1 MTQYGQPD
9 RFCAGATRELSES
22 VGAVRTVVLQVLRAL
37 EFQATREHYSVIEAE
52 RGSKLRGMTMTRT
65 RVPTH
70 VHIDVV
76 PSGGGTGTGTGTSTT
91 VTIRIEERWPVAS
104 TRRGTVSVYADV
116 FTEVLT
122 ALDAALSRLD
132 PPAAAAFP
140 QWWRLLPE
148 HEIAAT
154 RGRAETA
161 TRTERALQRGTAR
174 LLDGPR
180 TGPSTPLAEARLD
193 TVTFLAPGSAT
204 RLPAATVDAM
214 LTVGQLVASAPGS
227 MPAALVSDVEA
238 TVLVLEQ
245 HMTQVGTH
253 GAPGGMT
260 IHVDGD
266 TVPVISFLF
275 QQASLRE
282 ALPVRVLMRC
292 TTCRLEK
299 VVNPDL
305 AKLRERNRRVRILQ
319 TSVGAVLGTH
329 QISPF
334 ILVGRLAQLKKT
346 EPDFVCLRCQ
356 GTDADQRPI
365 TFCSRCGERLD
376 GSVLRA
382 CPKCKLDLRSLVGT
396 ASVWTALEAA
406 PAPTPLPPDDPPP
419 DDPPPVDPPP
429 VDPPAGAPPPE
440 TRAET
445 PALPVPGY
453 YADPAGRADHRYW
466 DGLRWT
472 EHVLRGGLVSADE
485 I

>member
-1 MTQYGQPD
+1 MTQYGQPE
-9 RFCAGATRELSES
+9 RFCAGATRELSHP
-22 VGAVRTVVLQVLRAL
+22 VGAVRTVLLQVVRAL
-37 EFQATREHYSVIEAE
+37 EFQSTREHYSVIEAE

-70 VHIDVV
+70 LHIDVV
-76 PSGGGTGTGTGTSTT
+76 PSGAGTASGTT

-122 ALDAALSRLD
+122 AMDAALARLD
-132 PPAAAAFP
+132 PAAAASFA

-161 TRTERALQRGTAR
+161 TRTERALQRGTSR

-180 TGPSTPLAEARLD
+180 TAAGSPLAAARLD
-193 TVTFLAPGSAT
+193 TVTFLAPESAT
-204 RLPAATVDAM
+204 QLPAPTVDAM
-214 LTVGQLVASAPGS
+214 LTVGQLVASVPGS
-227 MPAALVSDVEA
+227 MPAKLVADVEA
-238 TVLVLEQ
+238 TVLMLEQ
-245 HMTQVGTH
+245 HMTQVGTQ

-260 IHVDGD
+260 IQVDAD
-266 TVPVISFLF
+266 TIPVISFLF
-275 QQASLRE
+275 QQATLRE
-282 ALPVRVLMRC
+282 ALPVRLLMRC

-365 TFCSRCGERLD
+365 TFCSQCGERLD
-376 GSVLRA
+376 GSVLRG
-382 CPKCKLDLRSLVGT
+382 CPKCKLDLRSLVST
-396 ASVWTALEAA
+396 ASVWRALGRAAARVTARAGHGTAA
-406 PAPTPLPPDDPPP
+406 PTRRRPSRPRWRRLGGDPPLP
-419 DDPPPVDPPP
+419 
-429 VDPPAGAPPPE
+429 A
-440 TRAET
+440 
-445 PALPVPGY
+445 PGY

-466 DGLRWT
+466 DGVRWT
-472 EHVLRGGLVSADE
+472 GHVMRAGVAGADE
-485 I
+485 L